1 VTLLGEFRTWRYYFL
16 DLPLWS
22 CGLRGPHLAGNIR
35 KYLEPD
41 AVAIRSG
48 YEKLCGYLGIS
59 PSQVDDT
66 VKKALL
72 VKVVRESDAY
82 TSLRMSGKHIDRYFQ
97 VRGIDHLKAARK
109 HNRPVVLLTGH
120 FGSFF
125 IPAIA
130 FSQAGFDVY
139 PIARTVDRS
148 SATPLSTRIYLT
160 LNYKF
165 SERRFPAGYIYTDFA
180 GWISRKVI
188 NVLRSGGI
196 LWTAID
202 FPARLYPHKR
212 LPVRLLGFSSSLP
225 SGMISCALRRGAVF
239 LTAWNGIET
248 TDGRNWYRLLTVD
261 EPIQGET
268 SQHILQAYADRLT
281 EKISSQP
288 WQWMG
293 LPIVS
298 QYNEGET
305 GETRDD

>member
-1 VTLLGEFRTWRYYFL
+1 MTKSILQ
-16 DLPLWS
+16 
-22 CGLRGPHLAGNIR
+22 
-35 KYLEPD
+35 YLEPD
-41 AVAIRSG
+41 GVAIRDG
-48 YEKLCGYLGIS
+48 YEKLCGYLNGMLS

-82 TSLRMSGKHIDRYFQ
+82 SSLRMSKKHLDLYFL
-97 VRGIDHLKAARK
+97 VKGIDNLKAARK
-109 HNRPVVLLTGH
+109 DNRPVVLLTGH

-130 FSQAGFDVY
+130 FSHMGFDVY
-139 PIARTVDRS
+139 PIARTVDKS

-165 SERRFPAGYIYTDFA
+165 SERRFPTGYIYTDFA

-188 NVLRSGGI
+188 HVLKSGGI

-212 LPVRLLGFSSSLP
+212 LPVRLLGLSSSLP
-225 SGMISCALRRGAVF
+225 SGVIHGALRRGAIF
-239 LTAWNGIET
+239 LTAWNSIET
-248 TDGRNWYRLLTVD
+248 TDGRNWYRVLTID
-261 EPIQGET
+261 EPIPGET
-268 SQHILQAYADRLT
+268 AHQILQTYADRLT
-281 EKISSQP
+281 ERISSQP

-298 QYNEGET
+298 QYDEGGTGET
-305 GETRDD
+305 GDV